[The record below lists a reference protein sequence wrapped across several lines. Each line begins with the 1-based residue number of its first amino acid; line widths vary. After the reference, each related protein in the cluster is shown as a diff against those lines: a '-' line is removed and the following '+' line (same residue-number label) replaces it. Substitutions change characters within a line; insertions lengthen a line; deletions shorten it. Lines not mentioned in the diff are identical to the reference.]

1 MALCASLHSAKPVT
15 PLEQSIRFK
24 GTFSARL
31 RAMPSGFWAV
41 VIVTEINPFWA
52 ILSVVAAIVV
62 GLISFNWFF
71 KDGDEST
78 RSLQHFAERETE
90 WWMTKFGVW
99 LAFSLGSGAA
109 AYVGLPLLWERLL
122 SGL

>member
-1 MALCASLHSAKPVT
+1 
-15 PLEQSIRFK
+15 
-24 GTFSARL
+24 
-31 RAMPSGFWAV
+31 MPNAFWAV
-41 VIVTEINPFWA
+41 VTVSEINPFWT
-52 ILSVVAAIVV
+52 IVSVGTGIVV

-78 RSLQHFAERETE
+78 RSVQHFAERETE

-109 AYVGLPLLWERLL
+109 AYVGLPILGERLL